1 MILRILSLKFL
12 LIKLGQ
18 KCAMTWPVARLRGY
32 LSPPDKR
39 RIYNY
44 DYMVNLFH
52 FIVFFPFSV
61 SFFIRL
67 ERNHITVNKN

>member
-1 MILRILSLKFL
+1 MILRILSLKLL

-52 FIVFFPFSV
+52 FLVFFPFFCFV
-61 SFFIRL
+61 FHQIRKKPY
-67 ERNHITVNKN
+67 NGKQN